1 MTIGFNIYS
10 HILSQLMKIFPPTCE
25 HILLCFHHVRG
36 CKDVLQLLAFANWMK
51 ERGPT
56 KHLHLSPVFSHCCS
70 GSTQLSAA
78 GQAWNT
84 RFLLPSL
91 LLIYDPAYVFLCLLF
106 EGGCT
111 SANAQMYHRDD
122 SHKGILLNAQERQPV
137 KQLDVCKTL
146 IKGKISR
153 ATLSTSLRT
162 SMNVGCRVG
171 IPDQHVAP
179 KGTSMNPEL
188 HVQAPQ

>member
-1 MTIGFNIYS
+1 
-10 HILSQLMKIFPPTCE
+10 MKD
-25 HILLCFHHVRG
+25 G
-36 CKDVLQLLAFANWMK
+36 GA
-51 ERGPT
+51 T

-70 GSTQLSAA
+70 GSTKLSAA
-78 GQAWNT
+78 GQALDIPL
-84 RFLLPSL
+84 LLPSL
-91 LLIYDPAYVFLCLLF
+91 LQICNPAYVFLYLLF
-106 EGGCT
+106 EGACI

-122 SHKGILLNAQERQPV
+122 SHKDILLNAQERQPV

-162 SMNVGCRVG
+162 SMNICCRLG
-171 IPDQHVAP
+171 IPDQHLTP
-179 KGTSMNPEL
+179 EGTFMKPEL